1 MHYLSACPKV
11 LILWIIVRLLRNP
24 SFSFLNAS
32 ALGEL
37 ISIHSKIKCL
47 QTRLSLAQD
56 LRCRSGSI
64 VPEFVH
70 KFQETLLVEMLGPN
84 VSKLV
89 LRLRVWD
96 DDRAVLDRCWMNKN
110 LRATWFARGEYDW
123 CKGVC
128 PFCFRLI
135 SCEPRRIEH

>member
-47 QTRLSLAQD
+47 QTRLSLAQG

-96 DDRAVLDRCWMNKN
+96 DDRAVLDQVLDEQKSQ
-110 LRATWFARGEYDW
+110 GDV
-123 CKGVC
+123 VC
-128 PFCFRLI
+128 P
-135 SCEPRRIEH
+135 RRV